1 MAKKYFFSIIL
12 SNYNLQFIKFM
23 KGTIIAGLDIGST
36 AVRIVVGQIINEGNK
51 RNLQIIGA
59 TSVPAV
65 GINKGIISSIEDAT
79 SSVSACREKA
89 ERLIGV
95 PIDKVWASINDS
107 NMKCQRSQGIVA
119 VSKSDGEISRDDID
133 RAIEAARALSVPPN
147 YEILHVIPVKY
158 TVDSQEDIKYPIG
171 MSGIRLEVEALIIQ
185 GLSSQIK
192 NLTKAIYRT
201 GLDIE
206 DLVLSPLA
214 GAEAVLSQKQ
224 KELGVAL
231 INIGASTTSL
241 AVYEEGELLHTA
253 VIPIG
258 SEHITSDVAIGLR
271 CPINLAERIKLEY
284 GSARPDQFSKKDEI
298 DISAIAREEEI
309 DDEINNI
316 SRKYIAEI
324 IEARVEEIF
333 EKVDDELKKVERSGM
348 LPAGVFLVGGGV
360 QLAGLV
366 EIAKSKLRLPAMIGV
381 IKNIDTV
388 IDKVKQPEYLT
399 TLGLVTWGY
408 NLSDKKRLVW
418 PGGEV
423 IDKTV
428 EKMKKWFSSLIP

>member
-1 MAKKYFFSIIL
+1 MIRRPPR
-12 SNYNLQFIKFM
+12 
-23 KGTIIAGLDIGST
+23 ST
-36 AVRIVVGQIINEGNK
+36 LFPYTTLFR
-51 RNLQIIGA
+51 
-59 TSVPAV
+59 S
-65 GINKGIISSIEDAT
+65 DAT
-79 SSVSACREKA
+79 SSISACREKV
-89 ERLIGV
+89 ERLIGA
-95 PIDKVWASINDS
+95 PINKVWASINDP
-107 NMKCQRSQGIVA
+107 NIKCQRSQGIAA

-158 TVDSQEDIKYPIG
+158 TVDSQADIKYPIG
-171 MSGIRLEVEALIIQ
+171 MSGIRLEVEALIVQ
-185 GLSSQIK
+185 GLASQIK

-224 KELGVAL
+224 KELGAAL

-258 SEHITSDVAIGLR
+258 SEHITSDIAIGLR

-284 GSARPDQFSKKDEI
+284 GSARPGQFSKKDEI
-298 DISAIAREEEI
+298 DISAIAREEEV

-348 LPAGVFLVGGGV
+348 LPAGVFLAGGGV
-360 QLAGLV
+360 RLAGLV

-381 IKNIDTV
+381 IKDINTVLTGKKETIKQYIFCFICNIYCCRAFD
-388 IDKVKQPEYLT
+388 D
-399 TLGLVTWGY
+399 
-408 NLSDKKRLVW
+408 
-418 PGGEV
+418 
-423 IDKTV
+423 
-428 EKMKKWFSSLIP
+428 

>member
-1 MAKKYFFSIIL
+1 
-12 SNYNLQFIKFM
+12 M

-428 EKMKKWFSSLIP
+428 EKMKKWFSSLMP